1 MQDGL
6 GFGAGGDERA
16 IGVAELTE
24 RVRGVLAQGF
34 AGSVVVAGEVS
45 GFRERNHWYF
55 SLKERD
61 AVVSC
66 VCWSR
71 DIRRLPRD
79 VVDEIADGVAVVVT
93 GRVDYYPPQGRLQL
107 YVEHVELAGRGR
119 LEAELERLKGE
130 LAGKGYFAVE
140 RKRALPAVPAKVAVV
155 TSRSAAALRD
165 VEQTAR
171 QRWAGCELVLADVRV
186 QGAAAAGEVA
196 AAIDWLSAHGAAMGV
211 EVVMVVR
218 GGGSLED
225 LWAFNERVVAD
236 AIFRC
241 GLPVVTGVGHEPDVT
256 VAQLVA
262 DVGAATPTQAAMA
275 VVPDGAAL
283 AEQVDQWS
291 RRLRGALRGRAEV
304 AAARVAAVARRA
316 VMREPGALLA
326 DRRRLVEEME
336 RRLGRG
342 VADRLSR
349 EAAGVAALGRQL
361 EAVGPMAVLRRGY
374 SLTRKADGSVVRSA
388 GQVRGGERIE
398 TTTAAGRIVSVVGAG
413 DAGGDGA
420 AAGGAKRTKGRKTKR
435 RKGTA
440 TDEGGLFGGA

>member
-1 MQDGL
+1 MQDGF

-24 RVRGVLAQGF
+24 RVRGVLAAGF
-34 AGSVVVAGEVS
+34 AGAVVVAGEVS

-61 AVVSC
+61 AVVNC

-71 DIRRLPRD
+71 DIRRLPRKIVQD
-79 VVDEIADGVAVVVT
+79 MSDGTAVVVR

-107 YVEHVELAGRGR
+107 YVERVELAGRGR

-130 LAGKGYFAVE
+130 LAAKGYFAVE
-140 RKRALPAVPAKVAVV
+140 RKRGLPAVPAKVAVV

-275 VVPDGAAL
+275 VVPDGGAL

-304 AAARVAAVARRA
+304 AGARVAAVTWRS
-316 VMREPGALLA
+316 VMREPKALLT

-349 EAAGVAALGRQL
+349 EAAGVAALRRQL

-374 SLTRKADGSVVRSA
+374 SLTRKADGTVVRAA
-388 GQVRGGERIE
+388 GEVRDGERIE
-398 TTTAAGRIVSVVGAG
+398 TTTAAGQIVSVVGEG
-413 DAGGDGA
+413 GAGGSA
-420 AAGGAKRTKGRKTKR
+420 AVGFVKRAKERKARREKGK
-435 RKGTA
+435 A
-440 TDEGGLFGGA
+440 IDEGGLFGGG